1 MIVDITEK
9 PSIIRRASASGV
21 LSVPPAV
28 VSIAHQGETKKG
40 DLRNSATIAA
50 MLAVK
55 QTPMSL
61 PHCHPIPIESCE
73 VEWQEVERG
82 LKCTVTV
89 STTSKTGVEMEALSG
104 VSTALLCAW
113 DMLKPILKD
122 SNGQYPD
129 TSICDVSVI
138 SKMKIPAEI

>member
-28 VSIAHQGETKKG
+28 VSMAHQGETDKG

-50 MLAVK
+50 ILAVK

-89 STTSKTGVEMEALSG
+89 STTSKTGVEMEALTAASVAALTVYDMCKAIDKAIIIENLRLLEKSG
-104 VSTALLCAW
+104 GKSGDWVRAE
-113 DMLKPILKD
+113 
-122 SNGQYPD
+122 
-129 TSICDVSVI
+129 DV
-138 SKMKIPAEI
+138 